1 MLKNCLFGTF
11 KLTRKTIKKKFVYNG
26 WGIAFDKVGSWNFG
40 NDFARN
46 IVIFGVDNS
55 SSSHT
60 DNQKK
65 KSLLESETSTA
76 DINDSE

>member
-1 MLKNCLFGTF
+1 MFVWYSQISKKC
-11 KLTRKTIKKKFVYNG
+11 IKCKFTYNG
-26 WGIAFDKVGSWNFG
+26 QGIAFDGEGFWSF
-40 NDFARN
+40 DDDSARN